1 MNAAGGVRF
10 VFALRF
16 AGADA
21 SRGARISREACAR
34 IILRAPLAFERPF
47 ALAAILRAPF
57 ALAFGPRFAFACVLR
72 LDFVFVFA
80 FDRAF
85 ATAVSSES

>member
-10 VFALRF
+10 VFARF

-21 SRGARISREACAR
+21 SRAALAREPCAR
-34 IILRAPLAFERPF
+34 IILRVPFAFERPLAF
-47 ALAAILRAPF
+47 AVILRAPF
-57 ALAFGPRFAFACVLR
+57 ALDFAPRFACVLR
-72 LDFVFVFA
+72 LDFDFA
-80 FDRAF
+80 FTFDRAF